1 MATYRTTKCPHCN
14 YALESFT
21 PNARERVGHPANA
34 CPNCRGIFKTGMKY
48 WYEMIFIEKTFYL
61 IMQFIISIWTS
72 LCYSVGVIGI
82 LFGLLMLLAKLTD
95 SKVEDVIPLSDEILS
110 GSVVALLTIL
120 FIFFFVLCC
129 RATKAHIR
137 KYSDRSLKEKL
148 NISLRNGTP
157 IDLQDTYS

>member
-1 MATYRTTKCPHCN
+1 
-14 YALESFT
+14 
-21 PNARERVGHPANA
+21 
-34 CPNCRGIFKTGMKY
+34 
-48 WYEMIFIEKTFYL
+48 MIFIEKTFYL